1 MYDEAFDHT
10 LVAKAAIIKVNKYT
24 YEPTLVYRYEEP
36 GNNMSGYRMAMEF
49 NGDVYACDHWV
60 EPEWLVGNIANS
72 DFPTLATSEKMR
84 AFDTKKQ
91 DLDDECWNCPFLRLC
106 WGGCPKDRFITT
118 DSGPSHNYLCQGY
131 RRFYSHALPYFK
143 AMAFLISRGVSAD
156 QIMDPAIAHSLGLT
170 PPIKEDHGAH

>member
-1 MYDEAFDHT
+1 MGSVFVQDFDSSISALFGSASVCVH
-10 LVAKAAIIKVNKYT
+10 APSCGAN
-24 YEPTLVYRYEEP
+24 
-36 GNNMSGYRMAMEF
+36 MAMEF

-72 DFPTLATSEKMR
+72 DFPSLATSEKMR

-91 DLDDECWNCPFLRLC
+91 DLDDECWSCPFLRLC
-106 WGGCPKDRFITT
+106 WGGCPKDRFIAT

-143 AMAFLISRGVSAD
+143 AMAFLISRGASAD